1 MLNTLAPGLAFTL
14 YALWSLAINFYSHRE
29 WAWVSSLTQGS
40 YAFMS
45 TLCLQLFVAF
55 FYLQMSKILSQA
67 KLITLLTSWLLV
79 TFLPVSLHLWVG
91 TPNVLGT
98 VAPGVIVS
106 IGYSTYLVMRQ
117 ASSAR
122 LAQS

>member
-1 MLNTLAPGLAFTL
+1 M
-14 YALWSLAINFYSHRE
+14 
-29 WAWVSSLTQGS
+29 SSFTQGS

-45 TLCLQLFVAF
+45 TLCLQLFVNY
-55 FYLQMSKILSQA
+55 FYWLVSKILSQA
-67 KLITLLTSWLLV
+67 KLVTLLTSWLLV

-91 TPNVLGT
+91 TPNIPGT

-106 IGYSTYLVMRQ
+106 IGYSTFLVMRQ
-117 ASSAR
+117 TPGVR

>member
-1 MLNTLAPGLAFTL
+1 LNTLAPGLAFTL
-14 YALWSLAINFYSHRE
+14 YALWSLAINFYSHHE
-29 WAWVSSLTQGS
+29 WAWVSSLTQGA

-45 TLCLQLFVAF
+45 TLSLQLFVAY

-79 TFLPVSLHLWVG
+79 TFLPVSLHLLVA

-117 ASSAR
+117 TSRPR

>member
-14 YALWSLAINFYSHRE
+14 YALWSLAINFYSHHE

-45 TLCLQLFVAF
+45 TICLQLFVTYC
-55 FYLQMSKILSQA
+55 YLQMSRILPQA
-67 KLITLLTSWLLV
+67 KLVTLLTSWLLV
-79 TFLPVSLHLWVG
+79 TLLPVSLHTWVG
-91 TPNVLGT
+91 TPNILGT

-106 IGYSTYLVMRQ
+106 IGYSTYLVIGQTPDAER
-117 ASSAR
+117 R
-122 LAQS
+122 EI

>member
-1 MLNTLAPGLAFTL
+1 MNTLAPGLAFTL
-14 YALWSLAINFYSHRE
+14 YALWSLAVNFYSHHE

-45 TLCLQLFVAF
+45 TLCLQLFISY
-55 FYLQMSKILSQA
+55 FYLLASRILSQA
-67 KLITLLTSWLLV
+67 KLVTLLTSWLLV

-91 TPNVLGT
+91 TPNIPGT

-117 ASSAR
+117 APVQ